1 MGKAGK
7 ALKQVLETYSIS
19 QNKLAVGLG
28 VKPYAVYRWY
38 HEQIDPSAET
48 AVNIAKVLYAIEPAA
63 AKEFVRLYIGGV
75 LDEQD

>member
-48 AVNIAKVLYAIEPAA
+48 AVNIAKVLQGINPDAA
-63 AKEFVRLYIGGV
+63 QEFVRLYIGEIV
-75 LDEQD
+75 ED